1 MPEPITTP
9 EPAQSLM
16 GPTTETPVDPVTE
29 PTLDQSLLQFQEA
42 ITYVE
47 PQWFTLT
54 WALIMLAV
62 TLLLSWAMGQLMQ
75 LAGLQRARKWLAL
88 IRVLL
93 WSFIVVNLA
102 FALSSMVSEMH
113 WLPVGI
119 VALSMSGLAALPW
132 LRNITAG
139 LAIAF
144 DSRFEIGDPVRHG
157 QATGEITHF
166 GARAVT
172 LRADDGT
179 LHQVPNQIFAQTSV
193 TLIES
198 EGDAACEILVVIPQG
213 VSPERAMHLAKQAA
227 FLTPL
232 ASPRHSPE
240 VYLEMGDHSPE
251 SIEMRIRGWAFD
263 PSCREAFQS
272 DVVARIHD
280 LLRSEKSSRNST
292 T

>member
-9 EPAQSLM
+9 EPAQSLP
-16 GPTTETPVDPVTE
+16 GPTTQTPVDPVTE

-54 WALIMLAV
+54 WALIMLAL
-62 TLLLSWAMGQLMQ
+62 TLLLSWGMGRLMQ

-88 IRVLL
+88 VRVLL

-102 FALSSMVSEMH
+102 FALSSMVSEPH

-119 VALSMSGLAALPW
+119 VALAMSGLAALPW

-157 QATGEITHF
+157 QAAGEITHF

-172 LRADDGT
+172 LRAADGT

-198 EGDAACEILVVIPQG
+198 EGDAACEIR
-213 VSPERAMHLAKQAA
+213 VS
-227 FLTPL
+227 
-232 ASPRHSPE
+232 
-240 VYLEMGDHSPE
+240 
-251 SIEMRIRGWAFD
+251 
-263 PSCREAFQS
+263 
-272 DVVARIHD
+272 
-280 LLRSEKSSRNST
+280 
-292 T
+292 